1 MPVLNFKRVA
11 SALTLLFLA
20 GCSQDNVP
28 ATMDEYQARLARV
41 LDVSLPAVPK
51 ASALAF
57 PAREALHVD
66 VPAMNINLREFYA
79 LQECEIGTLVAQR
92 NTALG
97 RTPHPSQRF
106 RYETRLINA
115 MDDCTALLRE
125 KKPELAAKL
134 TEWKQ
139 QKVEQRNLVWANLI
153 TTSEAMRL
161 AMTIPRGW
169 IHHETNPDAGAAV
182 SAIGYLNKL
191 KTDASLSMNELDEQ
205 LKQIESSRLP
215 ARLWVTQDYL
225 QEALAS
231 LTAELSVHLDAVSC
245 PEGRATDDAKILRN
259 VFYLFFIE
267 KIQPV
272 GSNINQYYYQIDPI
286 FNQWQS
292 DTALSPE
299 FTSFLAHR
307 SAQFAAY
314 QQAISD
320 HVTLWQHFLKR
331 CNLSPTAPGA
341 G

>member
-106 RYETRLINA
+106 RYETRLINT